1 MQTVLIT
8 GLSGFA
14 GVHAALAFLGE
25 EWKVHGT
32 VRTQEKKDK
41 VLNLLSLK
49 EWVDKKRVEVFIVPE
64 LVGGDFTQSLQ
75 GVSAVSVACSRR
87 IQATCLTGC
96 CDGGCGDVRL

>member
-64 LVGGDFTQSLQ
+64 LVGGDFTQALQ
-75 GVSAVSVACSRR
+75 GVSAVSDGVFGSD
-87 IQATCLTGC
+87 TGN
-96 CDGGCGDVRL
+96 GLRA